1 MLFCYLDESGNTGSR
16 LDDPAQPY
24 HYLAAVM
31 VREDRVSQLTERLD
45 ELAAQAPTS
54 SELLEYHGQEM
65 FSGEGPWDGMEPH
78 VRVAE
83 YAKAL
88 SVISEVDAHIAYA
101 SINKPALA
109 DRGARMSPHLYAL
122 QFLTEKIEAWVK
134 WRSDPLCQLALLV
147 ADQNHQEEQ
156 YAFEFIRE
164 MNRSGG
170 PIGASIGIAT
180 TTEHVVDS
188 VYFTPSERSRGI
200 QLADLVAFI
209 LNRRDRDLETSRSGK
224 SVRAVKQMNMTL
236 IEPRV
241 ATWRERWPPSERW
254 EF

>member
-16 LDDPAQPY
+16 LDDPVQPY
-24 HYLAAVM
+24 HYLVAVM
-31 VREDRVSQLTERLD
+31 VREDKVLLLSERLD
-45 ELAAQAPTS
+45 DLAAQAPTTR
-54 SELLEYHGQEM
+54 ELVEYHGQEM
-65 FSGEGPWDGMEPH
+65 FSGEGPWEGVEPH
-78 VRVAE
+78 VRVDE

-88 SVISEVDAHIAYA
+88 SVISEVGAYIAHA

-109 DRGARMSPHLYAL
+109 ERGPWMSPHLYAL
-122 QFLTEKIEAWVK
+122 QFLTEKIEAWVSS
-134 WRSDPLCQLALLV
+134 RSDPLCQMALLV

-156 YAFEFIRE
+156 YAFELIRE

-180 TTEHVVDS
+180 ATEHVVDS

-209 LNRRDRDLETSRSGK
+209 LNRRDRDLEASSSGQ
-224 SVRAVKQMNMTL
+224 SVRAVKRMNMTL
-236 IEPRV
+236 IAPQV
-241 ATWRERWPPSERW
+241 ATWRERWPS
-254 EF
+254 